1 MSHPLLDL
9 DSILD
14 SRLAAGTKGL
24 PPSGEGIAI
33 RDVPA
38 QGWNLL
44 DGTVPMPAA
53 VLRASAL
60 AGNLT
65 AFQGYIDRA
74 GVKLA
79 PHGKTSMCPQLFDRQ
94 LRAGAWGMTV
104 ATYAQ
109 AKTALGVGVK
119 RLLVANELVGEA
131 EIRALAAHDGA
142 PNDVMILS
150 LVDSAAGVERMAAI
164 LEKAEIAKPFNVLVE
179 LGIVGGRTGARGVE
193 AALAVARR
201 VAESPRLALAGVEGY
216 EGLIVT
222 GDAVADAARVD
233 TFLNDLLHL
242 FDSCRAEGLFACA
255 PILSAGGSA
264 YFDLVARGLRTE
276 GVTTLVR
283 SGCYLTHDTGF
294 YKKLL
299 DHLGERAVM
308 GAAPALKPA
317 LEVWA
322 QVVSRPEPG
331 LVLVNAGRRDLS
343 DDAGLPRV
351 ESWTRP
357 GPNAVPQAVTD
368 WAFVRMNDQHGYIR
382 VPEDAA
388 ITVGDYV
395 ALGISHPCTTFDRWP
410 LLLEVDDAYRVVAAL
425 KTFF

>member
-1 MSHPLLDL
+1 MTHPALDL
-9 DSILD
+9 DAVLD
-14 SRLAAGTKGL
+14 SRLVAGTKGL
-24 PPSGEGIAI
+24 PPSGEGLAV
-33 RDVPA
+33 RDVVVK
-38 QGWNLL
+38 GWNLL
-44 DGTVPMPAA
+44 DGTIPMPAA

-60 AGNLT
+60 AQNLET
-65 AFQGYIDRA
+65 FQAYVDRA

-109 AKTALGVGVK
+109 ARTALRFGVK
-119 RLLVANELVGEA
+119 RLLVANELVGET
-131 EIRALAAHDGA
+131 EIRALAAVDDA
-142 PNDVMILS
+142 VILS
-150 LVDSAAGVERMAAI
+150 LVDSVAGVERMEAI
-164 LEKAEIAKPFNVLVE
+164 LARAGVEAPFGVLVE
-179 LGIVGGRTGARGVE
+179 LGIDGGRTGARGAQ

-201 VAESPRLALAGVEGY
+201 VARSPRLSLAGIEGY

-222 GDAVADAARVD
+222 ADAAADARRVD
-233 TFLNDLLHL
+233 GFLDDLLQV
-242 FDSCRAEGLFACA
+242 FATCRDEDLFAGD

-264 YFDLVARGLRTE
+264 YFDLVARGLKTD
-276 GVTTLVR
+276 GVTTILR

-294 YKKLL
+294 YNRLL
-299 DHLGERAVM
+299 AHVGERAVL
-308 GAAPALKPA
+308 GHAPALTPA
-317 LEVWA
+317 LQVWA

-357 GPNAVPQAVTD
+357 GPDAVPRPVSD
-368 WAFVRMNDQHGYIR
+368 WTFTRMNDQHGYVR
-382 VPEDAA
+382 VPDDSTVA
-388 ITVGDYV
+388 VGDYV
-395 ALGISHPCTTFDRWP
+395 AMGISHPCTTFDRWP
-410 LLLEVDDAYRVVAAL
+410 LLLEVDDRYRVVAAL

>member
-1 MSHPLLDL
+1 MPHPPLDL
-9 DSILD
+9 DPILD

-24 PPSGEGIAI
+24 PPSGEGLAV
-33 RDVPA
+33 RDVA
-38 QGWNLL
+38 VKGWNLL

-53 VLRASAL
+53 LLRASAL

-65 AFQGYIDRA
+65 AFQDYIDRA
-74 GVKLA
+74 GVRLA

-109 AKTALGVGVK
+109 AKTALRVGVK
-119 RLLVANELVGEA
+119 RLLVANELVGET
-131 EIRALAAHDGA
+131 EIRDLATYEGAL
-142 PNDVMILS
+142 VLS
-150 LVDSAAGVERMAAI
+150 LVDSTAGVERMDAI
-164 LEKAEIAKPFNVLVE
+164 LEKAGISKPFNVLVE
-179 LGIVGGRTGARGVE
+179 LGISGGRTGARGAE

-201 VAESPRLALAGVEGY
+201 VARSPRLLLAGVEGY

-222 GDAVADAARVD
+222 GNAAADAARVD
-233 TFLNDLLHL
+233 AFLDDLLHL
-242 FDSCRAEGLFACA
+242 FTTCRAEGLFAA
-255 PILSAGGSA
+255 DPILSAGGSA
-264 YFDLVARGLRTE
+264 YFDLVARGLKAE
-276 GVTTLVR
+276 GVTTILR

-299 DHLGERAVM
+299 DHVGERSVL
-308 GAAPALKPA
+308 GPVPALKPA

-331 LVLVNAGRRDLS
+331 LALVNAGRRDLS

-368 WAFVRMNDQHGYIR
+368 WTFMRMNDQHGYVR
-382 VPEDAA
+382 VPEDATV
-388 ITVGDYV
+388 TVGDYV

>member
-1 MSHPLLDL
+1 MKHPLLNL
-9 DSILD
+9 DAILD
-14 SRLAAGTKGL
+14 ARLTPGTKGL
-24 PPSGEGIAI
+24 PPSGEGLAV
-33 RDVPA
+33 RDVA
-38 QGWNLL
+38 VKGWNLL

-60 AGNLT
+60 ADNLA

-79 PHGKTSMCPQLFDRQ
+79 PHGKTTMCPQLFDRQ

-119 RLLVANELVGEA
+119 RLLIANELVGET

-142 PNDVMILS
+142 LILS
-150 LVDSAAGVERMAAI
+150 LVDSLAGVERMDAI
-164 LEKAEIAKPFNVLVE
+164 LEKAGIDKRFNVLVE
-179 LGIVGGRTGARGVE
+179 LGIAGGRTGARGAE

-201 VAESPRLALAGVEGY
+201 VAQSPRLALAGVEGY

-222 GDAVADAARVD
+222 GDAAADAVKVD
-233 TFLNDLLHL
+233 AFLNDLLHL
-242 FDSCRAEGLFACA
+242 FDTCRDEDLFAA
-255 PILSAGGSA
+255 EPILSAGGSA
-264 YFDLVARGLRTE
+264 YFDLVARGLKTE
-276 GVTTLVR
+276 GVITLVR

-299 DHLGERAVM
+299 DHVGDRAVL

-343 DDAGLPRV
+343 DDAGLPKV
-351 ESWTRP
+351 QSWTRP
-357 GPNAVPQAVTD
+357 GPDAVPQPVSD
-368 WAFVRMNDQHGYIR
+368 WAFVRMNDQHGYVR

-388 ITVGDYV
+388 VAVGDYV
-395 ALGISHPCTTFDRWP
+395 ALGISHPCTTFDRWQ
-410 LLLEVDDAYRVVAAL
+410 LLLEVDDTYRVVAAL

>member
-1 MSHPLLDL
+1 MLNLDA
-9 DSILD
+9 ILD
-14 SRLAAGTKGL
+14 SRLTAGTKGL
-24 PPSGEGIAI
+24 PPTGEGLAV
-33 RDVPA
+33 RDVA
-38 QGWNLL
+38 VKGWNLL

-65 AFQGYIDRA
+65 AFQTYIDRA

-79 PHGKTSMCPQLFDRQ
+79 PHGKTTMCPQLFDRQ

-119 RLLVANELVGEA
+119 RLLIANELVGET
-131 EIRALAAHDGA
+131 EIRTLAAHDGA
-142 PNDVMILS
+142 LILS
-150 LVDSAAGVERMAAI
+150 LVDSVAGVERFESI
-164 LEKAEIAKPFNVLVE
+164 LERAGIDAPFNVLVE
-179 LGIVGGRTGARGVE
+179 LGIAGGRTGARGAE

-201 VAESPRLALAGVEGY
+201 VAQSPHLALAGVEGY

-222 GDAVADAARVD
+222 GDAAADAAKVD
-233 TFLNDLLHL
+233 VFLNDLLHL
-242 FDSCRAEGLFACA
+242 FDTCRSEDLFAA
-255 PILSAGGSA
+255 EPILSAGGSA
-264 YFDLVARGLRTE
+264 YFDLVARGLKTE

-299 DHLGERAVM
+299 DHAGERAVL

-322 QVVSRPEPG
+322 QVVSRPELG
-331 LVLVNAGRRDLS
+331 LVLINAGRRDLS
-343 DDAGLPRV
+343 DDAGLPKV

-357 GPNAVPQAVTD
+357 GPDALPQPVAD
-368 WAFVRMNDQHGYIR
+368 WTFTRMNDQHGYIR
-382 VPEDAA
+382 VPEDATVA
-388 ITVGDYV
+388 VGDFV

>member
-1 MSHPLLDL
+1 MSHPTLNLDA
-9 DSILD
+9 ILD
-14 SRLAAGTKGL
+14 SRLTPGTKGL
-24 PPSGEGIAI
+24 PPSGEGLAV
-33 RDVPA
+33 RDVGVK
-38 QGWNLL
+38 GWNLL

-60 AGNLT
+60 AGNLST
-65 AFQGYIDRA
+65 FQAYIDRA

-109 AKTALGVGVK
+109 ARTALGVGVK
-119 RLLVANELVGEA
+119 RLLIANELVGEA
-131 EIRALAAHDGA
+131 EIRTLAAVEDA
-142 PNDVMILS
+142 EIFS
-150 LVDSAAGVERMAAI
+150 LVDSVAGVERLDAI
-164 LEKAEIAKPFNVLVE
+164 LDRAGIAKPFNVLVE
-179 LGIVGGRTGARGVE
+179 LGLSGGRTGARGAD
-193 AALAVARR
+193 AALEVAQHVVQSRH
-201 VAESPRLALAGVEGY
+201 LALVGVEGY

-222 GDAVADAARVD
+222 GDAKADAARVD
-233 TFLNDLLHL
+233 GFLDDLLRL
-242 FDSCRAEGLFACA
+242 FSTCQDQAMFTGE

-264 YFDLVARGLRTE
+264 YFDLVARGLKTG
-276 GVTTLVR
+276 GVTTILR

-294 YKKLL
+294 YNKLL
-299 DHLGERAVM
+299 DHVGERGVL

-343 DDAGLPRV
+343 DDAGLPKV
-351 ESWTRP
+351 QSWTRP
-357 GPNAVPQAVTD
+357 GADAVPQPVSD
-368 WAFVRMNDQHGYIR
+368 WTFTRMNDQHGYVR
-382 VPEDAA
+382 VPEDADVA
-388 ITVGDYV
+388 VGDYV
-395 ALGISHPCTTFDRWP
+395 AMGISHPCTTFDRWQ
-410 LLLEVDDAYRVVAAL
+410 LLLEVDDRYRVTCAL

>member
-1 MSHPLLDL
+1 MLNLDA
-9 DSILD
+9 ILD

-24 PPSGEGIAI
+24 PPSGEGLAV
-33 RDVPA
+33 RDVA
-38 QGWNLL
+38 VKGWNLL

-65 AFQGYIDRA
+65 AFQTYIDRA

-79 PHGKTSMCPQLFDRQ
+79 PHGKTTMCPQLFDRQ

-119 RLLVANELVGEA
+119 RLLIANELVGET
-131 EIRALAAHDGA
+131 EIRTLAAHNGA
-142 PNDVMILS
+142 LILS
-150 LVDSAAGVERMAAI
+150 LVDSVAGVERFDTI
-164 LEKAEIAKPFNVLVE
+164 LERARIDAPFNVLVE
-179 LGIVGGRTGARGVE
+179 LGIAGGRTGARGAE

-201 VAESPRLALAGVEGY
+201 VAQSPHLALAGVEGY

-222 GDAVADAARVD
+222 GDAAADAVKVD
-233 TFLNDLLHL
+233 VFLNDLLHL
-242 FDSCRAEGLFACA
+242 FDTCRSEDLFAA
-255 PILSAGGSA
+255 EPILSAGGSA
-264 YFDLVARGLRTE
+264 YFDLVARGLKTE

-299 DHLGERAVM
+299 DHAGERAVL

-331 LVLVNAGRRDLS
+331 LVLINAGRRDLS
-343 DDAGLPRV
+343 DDAGLPKV

-357 GPNAVPQAVTD
+357 GPDALPQPVAD
-368 WAFVRMNDQHGYIR
+368 WTFTRMNDQHGYVR
-382 VPEDAA
+382 VPEDATVA
-388 ITVGDYV
+388 VGDYV

>member
-1 MSHPLLDL
+1 MLNLDA
-9 DSILD
+9 ILD
-14 SRLAAGTKGL
+14 SRLSAGTKGL
-24 PPSGEGIAI
+24 PPAGEGLAV
-33 RDVPA
+33 RDVA
-38 QGWNLL
+38 VKGWNLL

-79 PHGKTSMCPQLFDRQ
+79 PHGKTTMCPQLFDRQ

-109 AKTALGVGVK
+109 ARTALGVGVK
-119 RLLVANELVGEA
+119 RLLIANELVGET
-131 EIRALAAHDGA
+131 EIRTLAAYDGA
-142 PNDVMILS
+142 QILS
-150 LVDSAAGVERMAAI
+150 LVDSVAGVERMDGI
-164 LEKAEIAKPFNVLVE
+164 LEKAGIDKPFNVLVE
-179 LGIVGGRTGARGVE
+179 LGITGGRTGARGAE
-193 AALAVARR
+193 AALAVARC
-201 VAESPRLALAGVEGY
+201 VAQSRHLALAGVEGY

-222 GDAVADAARVD
+222 GDAAADAVKVD
-233 TFLNDLLHL
+233 AFLDDLLKLFDACRSEHL
-242 FDSCRAEGLFACA
+242 FAAE

-264 YFDLVARGLRTE
+264 YFDLVARGLKTE
-276 GVTTLVR
+276 GVTTIVR

-299 DHLGERAVM
+299 DHVGDRAVL
-308 GAAPALKPA
+308 GAAPALNPA
-317 LEVWA
+317 LQVWA

-331 LVLVNAGRRDLS
+331 LVLINAGRRDLS
-343 DDAGLPRV
+343 DDAGLPKV

-357 GPNAVPQAVTD
+357 GADAVPQPISD
-368 WAFVRMNDQHGYIR
+368 WAFVRMNDQHGYVR
-382 VPEDAA
+382 VPEDATVA
-388 ITVGDYV
+388 IGDYV

>member
-1 MSHPLLDL
+1 MPHPPLDL
-9 DSILD
+9 DPILD
-14 SRLAAGTKGL
+14 SRLTAGTKGL
-24 PPSGEGIAI
+24 PPSGEGLAV
-33 RDVPA
+33 RDVA
-38 QGWNLL
+38 VKGWNLL

-65 AFQGYIDRA
+65 AFQDYIDRA
-74 GVKLA
+74 GVRLA

-109 AKTALGVGVK
+109 AKTALRVGVK
-119 RLLVANELVGEA
+119 RLLVANELVGET
-131 EIRALAAHDGA
+131 EIRDLATYEGAL
-142 PNDVMILS
+142 VLS
-150 LVDSAAGVERMAAI
+150 LVDSTAGVERMDAI
-164 LEKAEIAKPFNVLVE
+164 LEKAGISKPFNVLVE
-179 LGIVGGRTGARGVE
+179 LGISGGRTGARGAE

-201 VAESPRLALAGVEGY
+201 VAQSPRLALAGVEGY

-222 GDAVADAARVD
+222 GDAAADAARVD
-233 TFLNDLLHL
+233 AFLDDLLRL
-242 FDSCRAEGLFACA
+242 FNTCRAEGLFAA
-255 PILSAGGSA
+255 DPILSAGGSA
-264 YFDLVARGLRTE
+264 YFDLVARGLKTE
-276 GVTTLVR
+276 GVTTILR

-299 DHLGERAVM
+299 DYVGERGVL

-357 GPNAVPQAVTD
+357 GPNGVPRAVTD
-368 WAFVRMNDQHGYIR
+368 WVFIRMNDQHGYVR

-410 LLLEVDDAYRVVAAL
+410 LLLEVDDTYRVVAAL

>member
-1 MSHPLLDL
+1 MLNL

-14 SRLAAGTKGL
+14 SCLAPGTKGL
-24 PPSGEGIAI
+24 PPSGEGLAI
-33 RDVPA
+33 RDVA
-38 QGWNLL
+38 GRRWNLL
-44 DGTVPMPAA
+44 DGTVPMPTA
-53 VLRASAL
+53 VLRATAL
-60 AGNLT
+60 ANNLT
-65 AFQGYIDRA
+65 TFQSYIDRA

-109 AKTALGVGVK
+109 ARTALGVGVK
-119 RLLVANELVGEA
+119 RLLIANELAGET
-131 EIRALAAHDGA
+131 EIRTLAAIDTA
-142 PNDVMILS
+142 QILS
-150 LVDSAAGVERMAAI
+150 LVDSIAGVERMEAI
-164 LEKAEIAKPFNVLVE
+164 LERAAIKAPFKVLVE
-179 LGIVGGRTGARGVE
+179 LGIAGGRTGARGAE
-193 AALAVARR
+193 TALAVARR
-201 VAESPRLALAGVEGY
+201 VAQSPRLNLAGVEGY

-222 GDAVADAARVD
+222 GDAAADATRVD
-233 TFLNDLLHL
+233 TFLDDLLTL
-242 FDSCRAEGLFACA
+242 FTTCRSEGLFTGE

-264 YFDLVARGLRTE
+264 YFDLVARGLKTD
-276 GVTTLVR
+276 GVTTIVR

-299 DHLGERAVM
+299 DHAGERAVL
-308 GAAPALKPA
+308 GDAPALKPA

-343 DDAGLPRV
+343 DDAGLPKV

-357 GPNAVPQAVTD
+357 GPDAVPQPVAD
-368 WAFVRMNDQHGYIR
+368 WTFTRMNDQHGYVR
-382 VPEDAA
+382 VPETATVA
-388 ITVGDYV
+388 VGDYV